1 MTDTLTTATELED
14 LAVDQQSLKHQAE
27 LPAGLTA
34 QPWEE
39 PAPADGHALH
49 ITQSK
54 LQSHLPRPPRS
65 ARSWIIITQLAGIN
79 FVTSFSSGLV
89 TVGLPAIAADL
100 ALDAGLLVWPSSVYA
115 LTSGTCF
122 LLAGSVADVIG
133 PRIVNLTGCFFLA
146 VFIMA
151 CGLSRTGIELIMF
164 RAMQGIASALVVPS
178 SLSIV
183 STAVEAGRP
192 RNLGFASLGLAMT
205 LGFALGLVLG
215 GVFVSSSLGWRA
227 GYYIGGALAFLLW
240 LVGIWALPVVQ
251 PPPSEASLLKR
262 LRTDIDWVG
271 AAIAST
277 ALATFSYVLAT
288 LSSDITTVKHPTN
301 IALLALSLLLIPS
314 FNFWMRRQESLLRPV
329 LIPNSIWRKLA
340 FTSVSIM
347 ILLSTA
353 VMNCM
358 ELFSS
363 LYFQTVQHTSPLNA
377 SLRLLPNLL
386 FGTVVNLTVGLVVD
400 RVPASAAV
408 LASSALCA
416 GAPLLMA
423 LLDPRWP
430 YWVAELPAQLLAP
443 LSADVLF
450 TVGLIV
456 VSDVFPPRTQALAG
470 AVFNTLSML
479 GVSVGLTTMSV
490 ISSTVAREAEGTEG
504 GGDGEAL
511 LKGYRATFWACFA
524 WMVAACFVGG
534 VGLRK
539 LGKVGVKKD

>member
-1 MTDTLTTATELED
+1 MTTELEHLD
-14 LAVDQQSLKHQAE
+14 HRGLKYQAE
-27 LPAGLTA
+27 LPAGLT
-34 QPWEE
+34 QPSE
-39 PAPADGHALH
+39 PSADSNTLH
-49 ITQSK
+49 ITQSR
-54 LQSHLPRPPRS
+54 LQSHLPQPPRKS
-65 ARSWIIITQLAGIN
+65 RSWIIITQLAGIN
-79 FVTSFSSGLV
+79 FITSFSNGLIII
-89 TVGLPAIAADL
+89 GLPTIAADL

-122 LLAGSVADVIG
+122 LLAGSVADVVG

-146 VFIMA
+146 VFIAA

-164 RAMQGIASALVVPS
+164 RAMQGIVSALVVPS

-215 GVFVSSSLGWRA
+215 GIFVNSSLGWRA
-227 GYYIGGALAFLLW
+227 GYYIGGAIAFVLW
-240 LVGIWALPVVQ
+240 LVGIWALPVVT
-251 PPPSEASLLKR
+251 PHPSEASVMKR

-271 AAIAST
+271 AIIAST
-277 ALATFSYVLAT
+277 ALATFSYVLAM
-288 LSSDITTVKHPTN
+288 LSSDITEIKRPTN
-301 IALLALSLLLIPS
+301 IVLLTISLLLIPAFVS
-314 FNFWMRRQESLLRPV
+314 WMSRQERLQKPA
-329 LIPNSIWRKLA
+329 LIPNSIWKKLA

-358 ELFSS
+358 ELFCS
-363 LYFQTVQHTSPLNA
+363 LYFQDVQRTTALGA

-386 FGTVVNLTVGLVVD
+386 FGTVINLTIGLVVD
-400 RVPASAAV
+400 RIPAAYAV
-408 LASSALCA
+408 VVSSGLCA

-423 LLDPRWP
+423 LLNPAWP
-430 YWVAELPAQLLAP
+430 YWYAELFAQLLAP

-450 TVGLIV
+450 TVGLII

-479 GVSVGLTTMSV
+479 GVSIGLTTVSV
-490 ISSTVAREAEGTEG
+490 ISTTVTRESGFSDQAAP
-504 GGDGEAL
+504 EAL

-524 WMVAACFVGG
+524 WMVTACFVGG

>member
-1 MTDTLTTATELED
+1 MTETMTTELEVLD
-14 LAVDQQSLKHQAE
+14 IGRQGLKQQAQ
-27 LPAGLTA
+27 LPAGLDR
-34 QPWEE
+34 QPSEDQ
-39 PAPADGHALH
+39 ADGNALH
-49 ITQSK
+49 ITQSR
-54 LQSHLPRPPRS
+54 LQSHLPRPPRKS
-65 ARSWIIITQLAGIN
+65 RSWIIIAQLAGIN
-79 FVTSFSSGLV
+79 FVTSFSNGLI

-122 LLAGSVADVIG
+122 LLAGSVADVVG
-133 PRIVNLTGCFFLA
+133 PRAVNLTGCFFLA
-146 VFIMA
+146 AFIVA
-151 CGLSRTGIELIMF
+151 SGLARTGIELIMF

-192 RNLGFASLGLAMT
+192 RNLGFASLGLSMT

-227 GYYIGGALAFLLW
+227 GYYLGGGAAFVLW
-240 LVGIWALPVVQ
+240 LVGIWALPVVA
-251 PPPSEASLLKR
+251 PHPSEASVAER

-271 AAIAST
+271 AIIASA
-277 ALATFSYVLAT
+277 ALATFSYVLAM
-288 LSSDITTVKHPTN
+288 LSSDIAEIRKPTN
-301 IALLALSLLLIPS
+301 IVLLTLSLLLIPA
-314 FNFWMRRQESLLRPV
+314 FVYWMRRQERLQRPA
-329 LIPNSIWRKLA
+329 LIPNSIWTKLA

-363 LYFQTVQHTSPLNA
+363 LYFQDVQRLTPLDA

-386 FGTVVNLTVGLVVD
+386 FGTLVNLAVGLVVD
-400 RVPASAAV
+400 RVPAPVAV
-408 LASSALCA
+408 LASSGLCA

-423 LLDPRWP
+423 LLDPAWP
-430 YWVAELPAQLLAP
+430 YWYAELAAQLLAP

-490 ISSTVAREAEGTEG
+490 ISTTVTRESAAIAP
-504 GGDGEAL
+504 EAL

-524 WMVAACFVGG
+524 WMVAACVVGG
-534 VGLRK
+534 FGLRK

>member
-1 MTDTLTTATELED
+1 MFLYD
-14 LAVDQQSLKHQAE
+14 
-27 LPAGLTA
+27 
-34 QPWEE
+34 
-39 PAPADGHALH
+39 
-49 ITQSK
+49 
-54 LQSHLPRPPRS
+54 
-65 ARSWIIITQLAGIN
+65 LAGIN
-79 FVTSFSSGLV
+79 FVTSFSSGLI
-89 TVGLPAIAADL
+89 TVGLPTVAADL
-100 ALDAGLLVWPSSVYA
+100 ALDPGLLVWPSSVFA

-122 LLAGSVADVIG
+122 LLSGSVADVVG

-146 VFIMA
+146 VFILA

-227 GYYIGGALAFLLW
+227 GYYIGGGLAFVLW
-240 LVGIWALPVVQ
+240 LVGIWALPVVK
-251 PPPSEASLLKR
+251 PHPSEASIAKR

-271 AAIAST
+271 ATIAST
-277 ALATFSYVLAT
+277 ILATFSYVLAM
-288 LSSDITTVKHPTN
+288 LSSDIQEIHKPTN
-301 IALLALSLLLIPS
+301 IVLLTLSLSLIPA
-314 FNFWMRRQESLLRPV
+314 FIYWMHRQESLSKPA

-358 ELFSS
+358 ELFCS
-363 LYFQTVQHTSPLNA
+363 LYFQDVQRTSALGA

-386 FGTVVNLTVGLVVD
+386 FGTVINLTIGLVVH
-400 RVPASAAV
+400 RVPATYAV
-408 LASSALCA
+408 LLSSGLCA

-423 LLDPRWP
+423 LLNPAWP
-430 YWVAELPAQLLAP
+430 YWYAELPAQLLAP

-450 TVGLIV
+450 TVGLII
-456 VSDVFPPRTQALAG
+456 VSDVFPQKMQALAG
-470 AVFNTLSML
+470 AVFNTLSMV
-479 GVSVGLTTMSV
+479 GVSIGLTTMSV
-490 ISSTVAREAEGTEG
+490 ISTTVTRDSEHRYDEAG
-504 GGDGEAL
+504 AL
-511 LKGYRATFWACFA
+511 LKGYRAAFWACFA
-524 WMVAACFVGG
+524 WMVTACLVGG
-534 VGLRK
+534 LGLRK

>member
-1 MTDTLTTATELED
+1 MAETMTTELED
-14 LAVDQQSLKHQAE
+14 LDRQGLKRQAE
-27 LPAGLTA
+27 PPADLA
-34 QPWEE
+34 QPSEQLGD
-39 PAPADGHALH
+39 ANTLH
-49 ITQSK
+49 ITQSR
-54 LQSHLPRPPRS
+54 LQSHLPRPPRKG
-65 ARSWIIITQLAGIN
+65 RSWIIITQLAGIN
-79 FVTSFSSGLV
+79 FITSFSNGLI

-122 LLAGSVADVIG
+122 LLAGSVADVVG

-146 VFIMA
+146 IFIVA
-151 CGLSRTGIELIMF
+151 SGVSRTGIELIMF

-227 GYYIGGALAFLLW
+227 GYYIGGAIAFVLW
-240 LVGIWALPVVQ
+240 LVGIWALPVVA
-251 PPPSEASLLKR
+251 PHPSEASVMKR

-271 AAIAST
+271 AIIAST
-277 ALATFSYVLAT
+277 ILATFSYVLAM
-288 LSSDITTVKHPTN
+288 LSSDITEIKKPAN
-301 IALLALSLLLIPS
+301 IVLLSLSLLLVPAFIY
-314 FNFWMRRQESLLRPV
+314 WMRRQERLQRPA
-329 LIPNSIWRKLA
+329 LIPNSIWKKLA

-358 ELFSS
+358 ELFCS
-363 LYFQTVQHTSPLNA
+363 LYFQDVQRTTALGA

-386 FGTVVNLTVGLVVD
+386 FGTVINLTIGLVVD
-400 RVPASAAV
+400 RVPATYAV
-408 LASSALCA
+408 LVSSGLCA

-423 LLDPRWP
+423 LLNPDWP
-430 YWVAELPAQLLAP
+430 YWYAELFAQLLAP

-450 TVGLIV
+450 TVGLII

-470 AVFNTLSML
+470 AVFNTLSMV
-479 GVSVGLTTMSV
+479 GVSIGLTTMSV
-490 ISSTVAREAEGTEG
+490 ISTTVTKESGVADEGAP
-504 GGDGEAL
+504 EAL

-524 WMVAACFVGG
+524 WMVTACFVGG